1 MSKFFPIGL
10 KLDDTQS
17 PMEILQVAQHDWE
30 TESDGLLTLVLQ
42 ATKSKS
48 DNDMILVH
56 AKHLPSNRTVSL
68 FSVIYRPGN
77 SYPVTIQPRDEE
89 MPKFLRK
96 SYDEPGLRSLGVLA
110 AAATIQGQTVTNKW
124 VSETPSEFRSK
135 LFDVFNLGLVK
146 SEVLNLVCVTP
157 EAGNEEPSLSEL
169 QVDKE

>member
-1 MSKFFPIGL
+1 
-10 KLDDTQS
+10 
-17 PMEILQVAQHDWE
+17 
-30 TESDGLLTLVLQ
+30 
-42 ATKSKS
+42 
-48 DNDMILVH
+48 
-56 AKHLPSNRTVSL
+56 
-68 FSVIYRPGN
+68 
-77 SYPVTIQPRDEE
+77 